1 MPRLDNY
8 LRETASGLRRN
19 GIVAFAAMS
28 TAFIA
33 LFLVG
38 LALLIA
44 REFNLVIEAYT
55 GNVQVAVY
63 LTDPVDP
70 ANVGSLTAQL
80 QRLPAVSNVTYW
92 DKTITCQHFNQLFQ
106 NQRVFLENVNCEAT
120 IPTSLRVNLKDPSQY
135 AQITAALGC
144 AVAQQPD
151 GTVKQVCSAPGIKAV
166 ADFSQIIDR
175 LVSVTRVLSVGVLS
189 VAVIMLGAAVALVAN
204 TLRMGMFARR
214 KEIGIMRLVGA
225 TNWRIRVPF
234 LIEGLVEA
242 LLGAVTSIVALFLVK
257 VVFIDSLR
265 NKLGFLPL
273 IRNSDVLSV
282 MPWILIAAVV
292 VAVLAGTIGMRRFLD
307 V

>member
-8 LRETASGLRRN
+8 LKETASGLRRN

-63 LTDPVDP
+63 LSDPVDP
-70 ANVGSLTAQL
+70 ANVATLTAQL
-80 QRLPAVSNVTYW
+80 QKLPAVSKVAYE
-92 DKTITCQHFNQLFQ
+92 DKQATCARFTQLFQ
-106 NQRVFLENVNCEAT
+106 NQRVFLENVNCMAT
-120 IPTSLRVNLKDPSQY
+120 IPTSIRVNLKDPSQY

-151 GTVKQVCSAPGIKAV
+151 GSVKQVCSAPGVKAV

-175 LVSVTRVLSVGVLS
+175 LVSVTRVLSIGVLS
-189 VAVIMLGAAVALVAN
+189 VALIMLGAAVALVAN

-234 LIEGLVEA
+234 LIEGLVES
-242 LLGAVTSIVALFLVK
+242 LLGAITAIFALFLVK